1 MGASVV
7 LSPETV
13 SVTPGSMATAEVRV
27 RNDGSVVD
35 VFAVDVV
42 GEVSGWTTVEPPSV
56 NLFPGAQGTAVL
68 RFQPPRS
75 TAVTA
80 GAKPF
85 GVRVRSQEDP
95 GVSVVEEGVVQVEPF
110 TELGATLVPQTVETS
125 GSARSRVRVVNAG
138 NMPAGVTLRAE
149 DPDEALTA
157 TVSPPSLHL
166 VPGQEATAQVSL
178 RPRER
183 FLRGPTRSRPY
194 TVVVDDGSPEP
205 IKANGTLVQKP
216 VIAAGWVKAATGV
229 LALGIAAAIFL
240 VATRKGDTT
249 INANPAGSS
258 ETPADRERD
267 PDTTRAGSGSG
278 GGGSSTTVPGGTSM
292 ATSTTAAGATARPIV
307 YASLRNGPDS
317 DIWSI
322 RPDGSGLKPL
332 TSDGTDETDPALST
346 DGKKVLY
353 VGDADGDNEIYVMNV
368 DGSGRKQLTDN
379 QGEDVAP
386 AWSPDGKKVA
396 WASGATATNLQ
407 LSVMNASGDGKQP
420 ITGGQ
425 VDKASDPSWS
435 PDGRRI
441 AFTAYRTA
449 TNPEIAVVDSDGTGF
464 TFLTNNT
471 AQDLHPAWGKTNKVA
486 FESNRTGGN
495 YDVWVME
502 PTGSGATRLTDS
514 PGNDGS
520 PAWSDKGTDI
530 VFVSDRLGAQRL
542 IWLMTATGTN
552 ETAVTEDNGLSPSF

>member
-7 LSPETV
+7 LSPETI
-13 SVTPGSMATAEVRV
+13 SVAPGSMATATVRV

-35 VFAVDVV
+35 VFAIDVV
-42 GEVSGWTTVEPPSV
+42 GEASGWATVEPPSV
-56 NLFPGAQGTAVL
+56 NLFPGAQGNAVV
-68 RFQPPRS
+68 RFEPPRS

-95 GVSVVEEGVVQVEPF
+95 GFSVVEEGVVQVEPF

-138 NMPAGVTLRAE
+138 NVPAGVTLRAQ
-149 DPDEALTA
+149 DPDEALAA

-205 IKANGTLVQKP
+205 LTANGTLVQKP
-216 VIAAGWVKAATGV
+216 VIAAGWVKAATAV

-240 VATRKGDTT
+240 VATRKGDQT
-249 INANPAGSS
+249 INAAPAGSS
-258 ETPADRERD
+258 QTTADRT
-267 PDTTRAGSGSG
+267 PGTTVAGGGSG
-278 GGGSSTTVPGGTSM
+278 GGGASSTVPGGSTSM

-322 RPDGSGLKPL
+322 RPDGNGLKAL
-332 TSDGTDETDPALST
+332 TSDGTDETDPALSP

-379 QGEDVAP
+379 QAEDVAP
-386 AWSPDGKKVA
+386 AWSPDGKKIA
-396 WASGATATNLQ
+396 WASGATTSNLQ

-435 PDGRRI
+435 PDGQRI

-464 TFLTNNT
+464 TYLTNNT
-471 AQDLHPAWGKTNKVA
+471 AQDLRPAWGKTNRLA

-502 PTGSGATRLTDS
+502 PTGTGATRLTDS
-514 PGNDGS
+514 PAYDGS
-520 PAWSDKGTDI
+520 PAWSEKGTDI
-530 VFVSDRLGAQRL
+530 AFVSDRLGAQRL
-542 IWLMTATGTN
+542 IWLM
-552 ETAVTEDNGLSPSF
+552 